1 MEEKIIEIKN
11 VNKGYRLGDDIVP
24 VLKNIDFTVK
34 KGEFVAILGPS
45 GSGKTTLM
53 NIIGCLDIPTSGTYQ
68 LNGNDL
74 KDCGDNELSQIRN
87 Q

>member
-34 KGEFVAILGPS
+34 KGEFVAILS
-45 GSGKTTLM
+45 RLA
-53 NIIGCLDIPTSGTYQ
+53 LARQ
-68 LNGNDL
+68 H
-74 KDCGDNELSQIRN
+74 
-87 Q
+87 

>member
-34 KGEFVAILGPS
+34 KRRVCGNPRAVWLWQDNADEYYRLYGRAGFRRILS
-45 GSGKTTLM
+45 KR
-53 NIIGCLDIPTSGTYQ
+53 Q
-68 LNGNDL
+68 GNP
-74 KDCGDNELSQIRN
+74 
-87 Q
+87 